1 MFIFDL
7 RNHVNM
13 RVKFVR
19 ILSLRQPDKMFNLE
33 MFD

>member
-13 RVKFVR
+13 CVKFVR
-19 ILSLRQPDKMFNLE
+19 TLGLRQPDKMFNLE